1 MTSFDLKTMK
11 TPASK
16 IFTQAASPPNELI
29 EEEEA
34 PDKEIIEEEDERPV
48 IQAAYLEG
56 HE

>member
-1 MTSFDLKTMK
+1 MK

-34 PDKEIIEEEDERPV
+34 PDKEIIEEEDERPI